1 MFNKLKQFKDLRTQA
16 KTMQDALATEKVSE
30 EKGGVRITMN
40 GNMEVLE
47 VNIES
52 GMTRESIEMNVK
64 GAVNETIKKA
74 QRLMAKKLQDMGG
87 FPGLN

>member
-47 VNIES
+47 VSIES

-64 GAVNETIKKA
+64 SAVNETIKKA

>member
-1 MFNKLKQFKDLRTQA
+1 MFNKLKQFKDLRSKA
-16 KTMQDALATEKVSE
+16 KTMQDALAEEKVTE
-30 EKGGVRITMN
+30 EKGGVKITMN
-40 GNMEVLE
+40 GNMEILS

-52 GMTRESIEMNVK
+52 GLTKEAIETSVK
-64 GAVNETIKKA
+64 NSVNETIKKA

>member
-16 KTMQDALATEKVSE
+16 KTMQDALATERVSE
-30 EKGGVRITMN
+30 EKGGVKITMN

-64 GAVNETIKKA
+64 SAVNETIKKA

>member
-16 KTMQDALATEKVSE
+16 KTMQDALATERVSE
-30 EKGGVRITMN
+30 EKGGVKITMN

>member
-1 MFNKLKQFKDLRTQA
+1 MFNKLKQFKDLRSQA
-16 KTMQDALATEKVSE
+16 KTMQDALAEERVTE
-30 EKGGVRITMN
+30 EKGGVKITMN
-40 GNMEVLE
+40 GNMEILS

-52 GMTRESIEMNVK
+52 GMTKETIETSVK
-64 GAVNETIKKA
+64 NAVNETIKKA

>member
-1 MFNKLKQFKDLRTQA
+1 MFNKLKQFKDLRSKA
-16 KTMQDALATEKVSE
+16 KTMQDALAEEKVTE
-30 EKGGVRITMN
+30 EKGGVKITMN
-40 GNMEVLE
+40 GNMEILS

-52 GMTRESIEMNVK
+52 GLTKEVIETSVK
-64 GAVNETIKKA
+64 NAVNETIKKA